1 MICLS
6 RKTVA
11 VVAFLGLSTV
21 GIMPCAFADG
31 YLKGGVNQDTTIKD
45 HSTSLNRHEVK
56 DPNAD
61 PFAEKEDQ
69 EALDVPQSAFQAE
82 KPVAPPRAQR
92 NPLKAT
98 VVDQGQPQYQQ
109 PQMSPPMMD
118 GQPDAMRQPPVQ
130 PPPPAFDPND
140 PDSWPD
146 MKLAW
151 DAWHRR
157 VAATIFDRFNFFAKA
172 AFKHSA
178 PLLAG
183 LSYQVTRDGHIINM
197 NMSQKSPNILFNV
210 LVYQSVKSLEG
221 DMSILA
227 FPQGSRRMV
236 VPKYGTFTQN
246 YRGQDGFKYQTNDQ
260 ETVRAAGGG
269 MAQPGMQ
276 QRMPQPM
283 QQMGRPPMQAGMA
296 QPGMV
301 PMGMNPAFR

>member
-1 MICLS
+1 MICHP

-11 VVAFLGLSTV
+11 VVAFLGLSTL

-45 HSTSLNRHEVK
+45 NSTSLNRHEVK

-61 PFAEKEDQ
+61 PFAEKEETLDAPQQ
-69 EALDVPQSAFQAE
+69 EFQAE
-82 KPVAPPRAQR
+82 KAAPPPRAQR
-92 NPLKAT
+92 NPLRAT
-98 VVDQGQPQYQQ
+98 VEDQGQRQPQYQQ
-109 PQMSPPMMD
+109 PQMAPPMMG
-118 GQPDAMRQPPVQ
+118 GQPDAMRQPPQQ

-172 AFKHSA
+172 AFKHSP
-178 PLLAG
+178 PLLAAV
-183 LSYQVTRDGHIINM
+183 SYQVTRDGHIINM
-197 NMSQKSPNILFNV
+197 NMSQKSPNVLFNV

-221 DMSILA
+221 DLSVLA

-269 MAQPGMQ
+269 GMAQPGMQ
-276 QRMPQPM
+276 QMAQPM
-283 QQMGRPPMQAGMA
+283 QQMARPQQGMA
-296 QPGMV
+296 QPGMMM
-301 PMGMNPAFR
+301 PMGFGPGAR